1 MTGTLIKAAM
11 IAGLASAMAAV
22 SPAGAN
28 ETVAVG
34 HLDCG
39 IRGGVSFIFGSTREL
54 RCVFRSRLNTEGELY
69 EGQIKKYGLDI
80 GMTNNARLTWLVM
93 APTDLPVSEGALM
106 GHYVGVAA
114 DASVGVGGG
123 ANVLVGGSNNTIS
136 LQPLSVQGQ
145 TGLNAALA
153 VAEVELVPF
162 HEDH

>member
-11 IAGLASAMAAV
+11 IAGLTSAIAAISPASA
-22 SPAGAN
+22 G

-39 IRGGVSFIFGSTREL
+39 IKGGVSFMFGSTKEL

-80 GMTNNARLTWLVM
+80 GMTDNARLTWVVL
-93 APTDLPVSEGALM
+93 APTDLPINEGALM
-106 GHYVGVAA
+106 GQYVGVAA

-123 ANVLVGGSNNTIS
+123 ANMLIGGSNDTIS

-145 TGLNAALA
+145 TGFNAALA
-153 VAEVELVPF
+153 VAQVELVPF

>member
-11 IAGLASAMAAV
+11 IAGLTIAIAAISPASA
-22 SPAGAN
+22 G

-39 IRGGVSFIFGSTREL
+39 IKGGVSFMFGSTKEL

-80 GMTNNARLTWLVM
+80 GMTDNARLTWVVL
-93 APTDLPVSEGALM
+93 APTDLPINEGALM
-106 GHYVGVAA
+106 GQYVGVAA

-123 ANVLVGGSNNTIS
+123 ANMLIGGSNDTIS

-145 TGLNAALA
+145 TGFNAALA
-153 VAEVELVPF
+153 VAQVELVPF